1 MSIGPAG
8 QETTPRYPASGLG
21 LAVAPKRFT

>member
-1 MSIGPAG
+1 MSIDPTR